1 MVGGGFGAA
10 WSEAMVRIAAAI
22 AVVVIFAGPAAAKA
36 PSVERLFNEL
46 GLFGVWAGDC
56 AAPPSL
62 DNPHVSVGM
71 PQPGAVL
78 EQHDFGSGYESNRYA
93 IRAARRLSGHRLAID
108 ARFERAGAEPQR
120 QLIVMTVEAGRRRT
134 IFTGTED
141 APPRVLNGIAT
152 ANGAPTPTL
161 KKCD

>member
-1 MVGGGFGAA
+1 MVGGGFGAV

-22 AVVVIFAGPAAAKA
+22 AVVAIFAGPAAAKA

-71 PQPGAVL
+71 PQPGAGGDDV
-78 EQHDFGSGYESNRYA
+78 A
-93 IRAARRLSGHRLAID
+93 
-108 ARFERAGAEPQR
+108 
-120 QLIVMTVEAGRRRT
+120 
-134 IFTGTED
+134 
-141 APPRVLNGIAT
+141 
-152 ANGAPTPTL
+152 
-161 KKCD
+161 